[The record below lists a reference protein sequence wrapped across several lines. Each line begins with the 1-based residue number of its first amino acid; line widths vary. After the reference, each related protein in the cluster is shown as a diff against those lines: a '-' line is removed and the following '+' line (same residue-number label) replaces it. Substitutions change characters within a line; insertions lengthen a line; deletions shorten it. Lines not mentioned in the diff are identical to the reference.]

1 MRYRSADGARV
12 THVSAVVEKDGGR
25 VAPACPIALDL
36 GLCKA
41 CGICIAICPRQVYDR
56 DELGFPVIARP
67 ELCTQC
73 LTCEVHCPDF
83 AIAIE
88 RRVRK
93 RPAAGAAAEE
103 D

>member
-1 MRYRSADGARV
+1 MSAIAER
-12 THVSAVVEKDGGR
+12 DGGR
-25 VAPACPIALDL
+25 LDPACPIALDL

-41 CGICIAICPRQVYDR
+41 CGICVAICPRQVYDS
-56 DELGFPVIARP
+56 DELGFPIIARP

-73 LTCEVHCPDF
+73 PTCEVHCPDF

-88 RRVRK
+88 RRVPK
-93 RPAAGAAAEE
+93 RPAAAVTEE